1 MKAVIIAHGSLQNS
15 DILKRECENSDI
27 VICADG
33 GAEFAK
39 ENGVI
44 PDYLIGDFDSI
55 DKEVFDFYKV
65 AASSN
70 TKIIEYP
77 CDKDFTDTELCV
89 DKAIEL
95 GSTEICIAAG
105 IGSRLDH
112 SLGNILLLHKI
123 LEKGIKGY
131 IAAQDCYIY
140 LCNSNHELYLQGDLG
155 QTISILPFMGNV
167 GGVNLEGLKF
177 PLKNATIRVGQSIGL
192 SNVFVKKLCKIEIEK
207 GELLIIKNNHNDF

>member
-1 MKAVIIAHGSLQNS
+1 MKAVIVAHGSLSNKE
-15 DILKRECENSDI
+15 ILKRECENSDVI
-27 VICADG
+27 ICADG

-39 ENGVI
+39 ENGII
-44 PDYLIGDFDSI
+44 PHYLMGDFDSI
-55 DKEVFDFYKV
+55 DKQVLEFYKS
-65 AASSN
+65 AS

-77 CDKDFTDTELCV
+77 CDKDFTDTELCI

-95 GSTEICIAAG
+95 GSTNICIVAG

-112 SLGNILLLHKI
+112 SLGNVLLLHKI

-131 IAAQDCYIY
+131 IAAQDCNVY
-140 LCNSNHELYLQGDLG
+140 LCNDKLSLEGDIG

-167 GGVNLEGLKF
+167 SGISLEGLKF

-192 SNVFVKKLCKIEIEK
+192 SNVFVKDLCKIEIEK
-207 GELLIIKNNHNDF
+207 GELLVIKNNYDF